1 MTTFA
6 CFIANPNTLNAYPT
20 TLLAAACSSVRSV
33 VSSCGKS
40 YCFSCGDLLEFAP
53 VVYEH
58 AAKFIGRRPWEVSR
72 SADLLVEAHAAAYAV
87 YRHAPVVAGI
97 DVYNVEAEA
106 YGAVVGA
113 SRENEVPSIIGQL
126 CQGAADL
133 CRLAWPD
140 AAGSGRFPMIMEAA
154 ARLKRECPGAEVRIP
169 LSGPFSIACA
179 LAGFQGILT
188 EVLTNPD
195 TVAAALRHLAAGQV
209 EACRTLASRGFR
221 VMFFD
226 SAASP
231 PIISSDSFKSLVFP
245 ALCEMIA
252 GVRRLTNESPPLILG
267 GDTAGILEDLLRTG
281 TEYVIC
287 PAETDREAFMEVMKK
302 YPSVTVRMNTPAILF
317 ASDDREALRAELK
330 YLTKLAG
337 GRPATV
343 LGSGVL
349 PYDADPSM
357 VRYAQEFAATL

>member
-1 MTTFA
+1 M
-6 CFIANPNTLNAYPT
+6 
-20 TLLAAACSSVRSV
+20 
-33 VSSCGKS
+33 
-40 YCFSCGDLLEFAP
+40 EFTP
-53 VVYEH
+53 IVYEH

-113 SRENEVPSIIGQL
+113 SRENEVPSVMGRL

-133 CRLAWPD
+133 CGLALPD

-154 ARLKRECPGAEVRIP
+154 ARLKEACPGAEVRIP

-179 LAGFQGILT
+179 LVGFQGILT

-195 TVAAALRHLAAGQV
+195 GVAAALRHLAAGQLEV
-209 EACRTLASRGFR
+209 CRTFASRGFR

-231 PIISSDSFKSLVFP
+231 PIISSDSFTTVVFP
-245 ALCEMIA
+245 ALREMIA
-252 GVRRLTNESPPLILG
+252 GVRSLTNESPPLILG
-267 GDTAGILEDLLRTG
+267 GNTAGILEDLLRTG

-302 YPSVTVRMNTPAILF
+302 YPSVTVRLNTPARLF
-317 ASDDREALRAELK
+317 ASDDREALRAELVS
-330 YLTKLAG
+330 LAKLAG

-357 VRYAQEFAATL
+357 VRFAQEFAATL